1 MCEKPIKKTCGRT
14 SGGTPRRTPKRYPK
28 ETFRTGETSG
38 VTHTDPRGT
47 PRTTLMPTRI
57 ILEELPQELQ
67 CQPGEPPE
75 ELLMQRP
82 EKLSGKFLQ
91 ELTEQLS
98 EVEFSEEILVELLE
112 VVLGE
117 LSKELLVEFLQT
129 L

>member
-1 MCEKPIKKTCGRT
+1 
-14 SGGTPRRTPKRYPK
+14 
-28 ETFRTGETSG
+28 
-38 VTHTDPRGT
+38 
-47 PRTTLMPTRI
+47 
-57 ILEELPQELQ
+57 
-67 CQPGEPPE
+67 
-75 ELLMQRP
+75 MQRL